1 MVGSGGPPIPE
12 KEAKGDDGTRPGGVG
27 TAGDGSVQSG
37 KAAVDERLA
46 ERRRSFAPMS
56 SMEEEN
62 LRERLHLAQLRQCSE
77 IVSAEQKYTRDT
89 FRRLFQGKEL
99 LEQLFKLFD
108 QDRDQCLPQE
118 HWIEFLKQ
126 RLT

>member
-89 FRRLFQGKEL
+89 FRRLFQGKVGP
-99 LEQLFKLFD
+99 QTHPKFST
-108 QDRDQCLPQE
+108 LPKKTYIIFYATYTQ
-118 HWIEFLKQ
+118 
-126 RLT
+126 

>member
-27 TAGDGSVQSG
+27 TAGDGSVESG

-89 FRRLFQGKEL
+89 FRRLFQGKVGP
-99 LEQLFKLFD
+99 QTHPKFST
-108 QDRDQCLPQE
+108 LPKKTYIVFYATYTQ
-118 HWIEFLKQ
+118 
-126 RLT
+126 